1 MKATFG
7 MVGLLIVLGIGYFIY
22 SSQIRHTTNGK
33 PLAQQTDFVSV
44 RSDLLSL
51 GQAERLYLAANGSY
65 ATLEQLRHSKVMSS
79 IPQGSRSGYRY
90 SIEVDGAAHFQ
101 ITASPTDS
109 SGADLPILSIDET
122 MQISQ

>member
-1 MKATFG
+1 MRAAFG

-22 SSQIRHTTNGK
+22 SSQIRHVTNGESLVQ
-33 PLAQQTDFVSV
+33 PIDFVGV

-65 ATLEQLRHSKVMSS
+65 ATLEQLRHSRVMSS
-79 IPQGSRSGYRY
+79 IPHRNRRGYQY
-90 SIEVDGAAHFQ
+90 SIEVDGAEHFK

-109 SGADLPILSIDET
+109 SGTDLPALSIDET
-122 MQISQ
+122 LQISE